1 MEVLVQKFG
10 GTSVSTKDRRKNV
23 IKNIKE
29 AIKEGFS
36 PVVVVSAMGRKGEPY
51 ATDTLLS
58 LIDENFKNNNKN
70 SKDLLMCCGEIISAV
85 VLCNELYNEGI
96 KAIPLTGGQAGII
109 TNESF
114 GEAESINTDSHRL
127 ISILREGT
135 VPVVTGF
142 QGVTKE
148 GYFTTLGRGGS
159 DTTAC
164 ILGAAVKAEE
174 IDIFTDVDGIM
185 TADPRIVEDASLINE
200 ITYNEVFQ
208 LADQGAKVIHPRA
221 VDLAKKGKIPLKIK
235 NTMNECEGTLISDN
249 MEDKNIRYITGIT
262 YLNNRVQIRIRLSE
276 NENVVAYRSLLNIL
290 AKSKISLDLINI
302 FPAHQIFTVDKKEEE
317 SVCSILDLIGI
328 NYSVIENCT
337 TIAIVGAGMRGVP
350 GIMARIINVLQQENI
365 EVLQTTDSN
374 MTIWCLIYS
383 KDKDKAINL
392 LHEEFNLSLVH

>member
-1 MEVLVQKFG
+1 MNIIIQKFG
-10 GTSVSTKDRRKNV
+10 GTSVSTADRRRQAVKKV
-23 IKNIKE
+23 KE
-29 AIKEGFS
+29 AIDKGYS
-36 PVVVVSAMGRKGEPY
+36 PIVVVSAMGRKGEPY

-221 VDLAKKGKIPLKIK
+221 VDLAKKGKIPVKIK

-290 AKSKISLDLINI
+290 AKNKISLDLINI
-302 FPAHQIFTVDKKEEE
+302 FPAHQFFTVDKEEE
-317 SVCSILDLIGI
+317 EAVCNILDLIGV

-350 GIMARIINVLQQENI
+350 GIMARIINVLQEENI
-365 EVLQTTDSN
+365 QVLQTTDSN